1 MDKITASILSG
12 SRAVGVSVLRQPAAA
27 GSARRLFASAPEAK
41 VINNEYVLRPVPGD
55 SGSYYLAVT
64 KDKMDTLKD
73 LSFIDFTKQNKVQKD
88 EYLLSVE
95 SAKTMFDFM
104 SPATL
109 EIIALNK
116 KFAEQPSEDTLKQL
130 KEQPELEENYLMIV
144 KVDD

>member
-1 MDKITASILSG
+1 MDKLIAPLVG
-12 SRAVGVSVLRQPAAA
+12 QARAVRAGVARQALGATGGVRHVATSAGAAIA
-27 GSARRLFASAPEAK
+27 DSG
-41 VINNEYVLRPVPGD
+41 YVLKPVPGET
-55 SGSYYLAVT
+55 GRYYLAFA
-64 KDKMDTLKD
+64 KDKMEALKD

-88 EYLLSVE
+88 EFLLSVE

-130 KEQPELEENYLMIV
+130 KEQPELDDNYLMIV
-144 KVDD
+144 KME

>member
-1 MDKITASILSG
+1 MDKIITPLVGRAKSV
-12 SRAVGVSVLRQPAAA
+12 RAVVSRQALGAATGGRDLA
-27 GSARRLFASAPEAK
+27 TSTGAALGDSG
-41 VINNEYVLRPVPGD
+41 YVLKPVPGET
-55 SGSYYLAVT
+55 GRYFLAFA
-64 KDKMDTLKD
+64 KNKMEKLKD

-88 EYLLSVE
+88 EFLLSVE

-130 KEQPELEENYLMIV
+130 KEQPELDDNYLMIV
-144 KVDD
+144 KME